1 MASWAARAG
10 VVMALSGMASLAYGE
25 TPAAGLPAA
34 SAGAAA
40 PTTSTVARSTE
51 ASAKAAAP
59 AGAILRDP
67 SGKAGISPAMEAIA
81 AGDAALLARDFPAA
95 ALQYQQAIT
104 LEPRKALG
112 HLRMAA
118 LHLSLGELDQATVVL
133 ETAER
138 FTGGDARLTV
148 QTLALKAML
157 AERKG
162 ALADANLAWSAY
174 ALLGRAGGP
183 ALGDAL
189 MQQAV
194 AATCAG
200 RKSAVATALER
211 QAASAKVRDRIE
223 KGLAEAEP
231 SGTPR
236 VAAPKP

>member
-1 MASWAARAG
+1 MRAG
-10 VVMALSGMASLAYGE
+10 VVMAVMGMASLAFGE
-25 TPAAGLPAA
+25 TPAAQPAPA
-34 SAGAAA
+34 SAGAAGPTSDRSAEA
-40 PTTSTVARSTE
+40 P
-51 ASAKAAAP
+51 AKAAP
-59 AGAILRDP
+59 PGGAILRDP

-81 AGDAALLARDFPAA
+81 AGDEALLARDFPAA
-95 ALQYQQAIT
+95 AVQYQQAIT

-133 ETAER
+133 ETAETL
-138 FTGGDARLTV
+138 TGGDAWLTV

-194 AATCAG
+194 AATCAE
-200 RKSAVATALER
+200 RKSAVAVALER
-211 QAASAKVRDRIE
+211 QAASAKVRERIE

-231 SGTPR
+231 SGTP
-236 VAAPKP
+236 PKR